1 MRTHLRDAWETV
13 VPPVGSPDGPLPRLL
28 ILMTVVT
35 GLVDSFSYL
44 KLSRVFVAN
53 MTGNVIFLSFS
64 LGGAA
69 GFLWWGSLLAIAT
82 FSVGAFIGGRIR
94 ARHDTHRGRHLL
106 VAAAGQSC
114 IVLAAFVVAL
124 VLPRPYDDT
133 ALVIL
138 ILLLGIGMG
147 MQNAT
152 ARALKVPDLNTT
164 VLTLTI
170 TGISADS
177 TPAGGSGSKLGR
189 RLLSV
194 LSLFLGGVAGALL
207 IIRSGD
213 APWVLLIAVVL
224 LGAITAAAAT
234 TRRSVAAWTHQR

>member
-1 MRTHLRDAWETV
+1 
-13 VPPVGSPDGPLPRLL
+13 
-28 ILMTVVT
+28 
-35 GLVDSFSYL
+35 
-44 KLSRVFVAN
+44 
-53 MTGNVIFLSFS
+53 
-64 LGGAA
+64 
-69 GFLWWGSLLAIAT
+69 
-82 FSVGAFIGGRIR
+82 
-94 ARHDTHRGRHLL
+94 
-106 VAAAGQSC
+106 
-114 IVLAAFVVAL
+114 
-124 VLPRPYDDT
+124 
-133 ALVIL
+133 
-138 ILLLGIGMG
+138 
-147 MQNAT
+147 
-152 ARALKVPDLNTT
+152 